1 MSLPPSITTAAV
13 SWGALMDWA
22 GEGATV
28 SVTTE
33 MVLGGSLKSISHVP
47 SGTTILP
54 FASTVTASAGASA
67 TWAVPHVDQD
77 GFIDGSGA
85 AFKNWAY
92 RSTAKVTLNKRTTT
106 LVKEYQVLVGQNA
119 LDLDLVPD
127 GSIGAP
133 SSAPLPLVLSVNGQ
147 TGNVIVEGGTGGGV
161 DDAGMAALIADPASD
176 TRGALETDFATLDDL
191 NTAVN
196 GLATDINAVTTT
208 ANNALGVANAAST
221 TAGTALTTAQDAET
235 LAQDALDQIEVLAG
249 SPAGT
254 LTLAEGAPIPE
265 GTPANTWIGRV

>member
-161 DDAGMAALIADPASD
+161 DDAGMRDPRRPQHSRQRARHGHQ
-176 TRGALETDFATLDDL
+176 RGHHDRQQRPRGRQRGLHDRRDGPDDR
-191 NTAVN
+191 
-196 GLATDINAVTTT
+196 
-208 ANNALGVANAAST
+208 
-221 TAGTALTTAQDAET
+221 AG
-235 LAQDALDQIEVLAG
+235 
-249 SPAGT
+249 
-254 LTLAEGAPIPE
+254 
-265 GTPANTWIGRV
+265 R